1 MSEFY
6 RSSPGVNKFFE
17 GVTDVNRYQTPSY
30 RVVEFSWKGGRYR
43 LVSTGD
49 FYQLNYCGIP
59 MLIQPFKTS
68 NKGYAYAV
76 VSIAEQNSGYYTRG
90 RKQYHLK
97 DLIWSAFGDHH
108 VDRGWYVACKDEN
121 IMNCKVE
128 NLEVRKRGIS

>member
-6 RSSPGVNKFFE
+6 RSSPGVNKFFDA
-17 GVTDVNRYQTPSY
+17 VTDVNRYQTPSY
-30 RVVEFSWKGGRYR
+30 RVVEFSWKSGRYR

-49 FYQLNYCGIP
+49 LYQLNYCGIP
-59 MLIQPFKTS
+59 VLVQPFKTS
-68 NKGYAYAV
+68 SKGYEYAV
-76 VSIAEQNSGYYTRG
+76 VSVAEQNSGYYMRG

-121 IMNCKVE
+121 IMNCKIE